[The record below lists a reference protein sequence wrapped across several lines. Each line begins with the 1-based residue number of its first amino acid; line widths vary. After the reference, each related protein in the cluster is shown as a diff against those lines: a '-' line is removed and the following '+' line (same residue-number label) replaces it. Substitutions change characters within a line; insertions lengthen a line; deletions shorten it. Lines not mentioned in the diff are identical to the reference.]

1 VALTARRLMAKALL
15 LLAAIPVI
23 VTGLPRARAD
33 QGNDLREFRVGM
45 SLEEL
50 PSSGYVGL
58 ACAATPDTTLSR
70 WQDFRACP
78 ADAAGHHEVRF
89 RYDENENAHGRVNDH
104 YEGTRVGG
112 HPVLLSLLIGEQGRV
127 DGLRIT
133 TDPAA
138 RLYMHKKAFLLGMQG
153 KARYGEEG
161 WTCTEGQPGDNEQ
174 PVGGVFVKER
184 CEKESPSRHFIIE
197 RELYRDP
204 AKDLKEFVDSTTI
217 TILPPGGA

>member
-1 VALTARRLMAKALL
+1 VASSSSSRLTARAL
-15 LLAAIPVI
+15 LLAAAPVI
-23 VTGLPRARAD
+23 VTGLSAARAD

-45 SLEEL
+45 SVEEL

-58 ACAATPDTTLSR
+58 TCAAAQDKALSR
-70 WQDFRACP
+70 WQDYRECP
-78 ADAAGHHEVRF
+78 ADSSGRHEVRF
-89 RYDENENAHGRVNDH
+89 RYEENDNTHGRVNDH

-112 HPVLLSLLIGEQGRV
+112 HPVLLSLLIGDEGRV

-138 RLYMHKKAFLLGMQG
+138 RLYMHKKAFLLGMQA
-153 KARYGEEG
+153 KARYGDEG
-161 WTCTEGQPGDNEQ
+161 WICTEGQPSAEEQ

-197 RELYRDP
+197 RELFRDP
-204 AKDLKEFVDSTTI
+204 TKDLKDFVDGTTI
-217 TILPPGGA
+217 TILPPTGA